1 MRLPH
6 SQDHVIV
13 FKGSLVLAP
22 FVEDVAH
29 HDAEVSVPGGFFI
42 SAVVEAVV
50 EELDAG
56 VVSANF
62 GEVAVTFGQ

>member
-22 FVEDVAH
+22 FAEEMAH
-29 HDAEVSVPGGFFI
+29 HDAEISVTGGFFI
-42 SAVVEAVV
+42 SAVAEAVV
-50 EELDAG
+50 GELDAG